1 MNEKQ
6 AAIGDRVIA
15 ISHND
20 GPVVYIFGYGTFEG
34 YFLPPFV
41 DLTEAVKEVQAD
53 YRDAQTVIPDL
64 PAVLTDD
71 AAATMLLLEHANP
84 RIKLEPVGD
93 AEGKSVWGYECW
105 WRPAESF
112 DNLPKPDGFRVEVI
126 DIDIA
131 RAQAKAAQE
140 LDDVEEL
147 TPEVLMKSFKEIN

>member
-1 MNEKQ
+1 MEKQ

-41 DLTEAVKEVQAD
+41 DLAKAIEEVQAD

-64 PAVLTDD
+64 PAVLPNET
-71 AAATMLLLEHANP
+71 AVTMLLLEHGNP
-84 RIKLEPVGD
+84 RIKLED
-93 AEGKSVWGYECW
+93 GKTVWGYECW

-112 DNLPKPDGFRVEVI
+112 DDLPKPDGYQLITV
-126 DIDIA
+126 DIDVA
-131 RAQAKAAQE
+131 RAQAQAAEE
-140 LDDVEEL
+140 LNDVAEL
-147 TPEVLMKSFKEIN
+147 TPEVLTKAFKEVN